1 MTQHTTIVVICI
13 IVSCLVSAAG
23 HEDEEVLFGLGAVGE
38 VDDEAAREAG
48 AHRRRRDHL
57 DLARVLRVE
66 LEHRPTAAT
75 LQREAVGEEL
85 GNF

>member
-1 MTQHTTIVVICI
+1 MGGHVTHQTSISVIRI
-13 IVSCLVSAAG
+13 IVSCLVAAAG

-48 AHRRRRDHL
+48 AHRLRRDHL
-57 DLARVLRVE
+57 DLPRVLRVE

-75 LQREAVGEEL
+75 LQRE
-85 GNF
+85 GN